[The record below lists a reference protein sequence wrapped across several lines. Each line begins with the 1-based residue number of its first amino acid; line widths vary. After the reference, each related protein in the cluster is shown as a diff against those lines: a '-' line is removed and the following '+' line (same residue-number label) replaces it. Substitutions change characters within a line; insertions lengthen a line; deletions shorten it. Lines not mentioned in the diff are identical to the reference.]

1 MRKTTPSTALPAAGT
16 RATARTLTLAIA
28 LAIALAGGASAA
40 AAETLKFAHVYEVA
54 TPYHE
59 VMLEA
64 AEKLAERTEGRYE
77 MEVFPASSLGKETA
91 INEGLSLGTV
101 DIIYTG
107 VGFASN
113 AYGPIAISD
122 FPFTMRGLDH
132 FMAYRDS
139 DLFTELSEGYKE
151 ATGNEIVALT
161 YYGAR
166 HVTSNKPILTP
177 ADMEDLKIR
186 VPNAP
191 AFVLF
196 PEAVGANP
204 TPMAFAEV
212 YLALQQGVVDA
223 QENPLPTIQFKKF
236 YEVQS
241 DINLTGHIT
250 NSLTTIVSG
259 NTLASMDEA
268 DQGDPGRGA
277 RGSGRQGHRRDH
289 RGREH
294 ARRLVPRAGQQRQRG
309 RSRAVHRGSQ
319 AVPDER
325 GHAVAGGDL
334 RSPAG
339 DRGRRLKRETGPFRR
354 GRGGPSSPG
363 KGERGDERRN

>member
-1 MRKTTPSTALPAAGT
+1 MKTRILLAALAAAGT
-16 RATARTLTLAIA
+16 LA
-28 LAIALAGGASAA
+28 AGAA
-40 AAETLKFAHVYEVA
+40 DAKTLKFAHVYEVA

-64 AEKLAERTEGRYE
+64 AKRLEERTEGRYD
-77 MEVFPASSLGKETA
+77 MDVFPASSLGKETA

-101 DIIYTG
+101 DAIYTG

-122 FPFTMRGLDH
+122 FPFTMRGLNH

-139 DLFTELSEGYKE
+139 DLFAELSGGYKD

-177 ADMEDLKIR
+177 EDMVDLKIR

-250 NSLTTIVSG
+250 NSLTTIVAG
-259 NTLASMDEA
+259 PTLDAMDEA
-268 DQGDPGRGA
+268 DREILIGVFREAADEATAQIIEAENTLADWFREQGNNVNEVDRAPFIA
-277 RGSGRQGHRRDH
+277 AV
-289 RGREH
+289 EP
-294 ARRLVPRAGQQRQRG
+294 RLTSDDMPWPVEIYERL
-309 RSRAVHRGSQ
+309 Q
-319 AVPDER
+319 AIEDAE
-325 GHAVAGGDL
+325 
-334 RSPAG
+334 
-339 DRGRRLKRETGPFRR
+339 
-354 GRGGPSSPG
+354 
-363 KGERGDERRN
+363 

>member
-1 MRKTTPSTALPAAGT
+1 MNTRTLLAALAATGALAAG
-16 RATARTLTLAIA
+16 
-28 LAIALAGGASAA
+28 AA
-40 AAETLKFAHVYEVA
+40 DAKTLKFAHVYEVA

-64 AEKLAERTEGRYE
+64 AKRLEERTEGRYD

-101 DIIYTG
+101 DAIYTG

-122 FPFTMRGLDH
+122 FPFTMRGLNH

-139 DLFTELSEGYKE
+139 DLFAELSDGYKD

-177 ADMEDLKIR
+177 EDMKDLKIR

-250 NSLTTIVSG
+250 NSLTTIVAG
-259 NTLASMDEA
+259 PTLAGMDEGDREILIEVFREAADTATEQIIEAENTLADWFRE
-268 DQGDPGRGA
+268 QGNNVNEVD
-277 RGSGRQGHRRDH
+277 
-289 RGREH
+289 REPFI
-294 ARRLVPRAGQQRQRG
+294 AAVRPRLTSDDMPWPVEIYERL
-309 RSRAVHRGSQ
+309 Q
-319 AVPDER
+319 AIEDAE
-325 GHAVAGGDL
+325 
-334 RSPAG
+334 
-339 DRGRRLKRETGPFRR
+339 
-354 GRGGPSSPG
+354 
-363 KGERGDERRN
+363 

>member
-1 MRKTTPSTALPAAGT
+1 MKIRTLLAAIAATGALAAG
-16 RATARTLTLAIA
+16 AVDAK
-28 LAIALAGGASAA
+28 
-40 AAETLKFAHVYEVA
+40 TLKFAHVYEVGE
-54 TPYHE
+54 PYHT

-64 AEKLAERTEGRYE
+64 AEELAERTEGRYE
-77 MEVFPASSLGKETA
+77 MDVFPASSLGKETA

-132 FMAYRDS
+132 FMAYRQS
-139 DLFTELSEGYKE
+139 DLFKELAQGYKD
-151 ATGNEIVALT
+151 ATGNEILALT

-166 HVTSNKPILTP
+166 HVTANKPILTP
-177 ADMEDLKIR
+177 ADMQDLKIR

-223 QENPLPTIQFKKF
+223 QENPLPTIQAKKF

-250 NSLTTIVSG
+250 NSLTTIVAG
-259 NTLASMDEA
+259 PVLDAMDEA
-268 DQGDPGRGA
+268 DRQILTEVLGQAADEASTQIIEAENTLAEWFREQGVNVNEVD
-277 RGSGRQGHRRDH
+277 RQPFIEAVRPYLASDDMPWPT
-289 RGREH
+289 EIYD
-294 ARRLVPRAGQQRQRG
+294 RL
-309 RSRAVHRGSQ
+309 Q
-319 AVPDER
+319 AVE
-325 GHAVAGGDL
+325 DL
-334 RSPAG
+334 
-339 DRGRRLKRETGPFRR
+339 
-354 GRGGPSSPG
+354 
-363 KGERGDERRN
+363 